1 MKKNI
6 IILLFT
12 LSCLTSCSAQ
22 KTISKYFDN
31 KIQQA
36 DSESWV
42 AGVRGGGSG
51 RNLTIVLKNKL
62 PKEITLVQVYFSN
75 SLAKPTKISETQ
87 YQVSFKGQAN
97 WQRNY
102 EPETDGQ
109 PKVTTIEPPFKIENN
124 EAILEYTYKNQK
136 RYFKILNIKEKEP
149 LYYPSAKPR
158 N

>member
-1 MKKNI
+1 MKNHI
-6 IILLFT
+6 IILLSF

-22 KTISKYFDN
+22 KSLSTYFNN
-31 KIQQA
+31 KIQQVY
-36 DSESWV
+36 SESWV

-51 RNLTIVLKNKL
+51 KNLTIEFKNKL
-62 PKEITLVQVYFSN
+62 PKDITPVQVYFSN
-75 SLAKPTKISETQ
+75 SLAKATKISDTQ

-97 WQRNY
+97 WERSN

-109 PKVTTIEPPFKIENN
+109 PKVITTEPPFKIKDN

-136 RYFKILNIKEKEP
+136 RYFKISGIKEKEP
-149 LYYPSAKPR
+149 LYYPSAKLR